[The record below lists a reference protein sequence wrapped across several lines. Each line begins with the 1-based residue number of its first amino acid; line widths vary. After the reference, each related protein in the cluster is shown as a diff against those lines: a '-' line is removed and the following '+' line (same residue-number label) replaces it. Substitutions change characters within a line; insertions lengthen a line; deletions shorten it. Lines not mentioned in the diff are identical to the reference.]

1 MPRSSEV
8 DTLALDSTGSVATL
22 SIGSGQR
29 FNALGRQDWRELHRA
44 AVSVAG
50 LDSLRAVVIRGRGG
64 VFCSGSDLREWDGAS
79 ADSVTESF
87 AELEA
92 ALQAIE
98 DLPVPTV
105 AVVEAVATGAGCQ
118 LALACDLQLMDR
130 SARIGM
136 PIARLGILAG
146 ASFANRL
153 SLRIGPSR
161 SKDLLYGGR
170 LLTAEQAGEMGLITT
185 VVDDADAALDAL
197 LAGWDP
203 LSAAS
208 LRASKAAVDLGL
220 RPVTE
225 PARQAPAGPAS
236 DPQEF
241 AWRVDSFL
249 NRKRS
254 N

>member
-1 MPRSSEV
+1 MPQSSEL
-8 DTLALDSTGSVATL
+8 DTLALDPAGAVATL

-29 FNALGRQDWRELHRA
+29 FNALGLQEWRALHRA
-44 AVSVAG
+44 ADSVAG
-50 LDSLRAVVIRGRGG
+50 LDSLRAVVVRGRGG

-79 ADSVTESF
+79 ADSVKASF
-87 AELEA
+87 AEMEA
-92 ALQAIE
+92 ALRAIE

-105 AVVEAVATGAGCQ
+105 AVVEGVATGAGCQ

-153 SLRIGPSR
+153 SLRVGPSR
-161 SKDLLYGGR
+161 TKDLLYGGR
-170 LLTAEQAGEMGLITT
+170 LLIAQQAGEIGLITT
-185 VVDDADAALDAL
+185 VVDDADAALAAL
-197 LAGWDP
+197 LAEWGG

-220 RPVTE
+220 RPLTE
-225 PARQAPAGPAS
+225 PGRQARQGPAS

-241 AWRVDSFL
+241 AWRVNSFL
-249 NRKRS
+249 RRKS
-254 N
+254 G